1 MQTIECNANTK
12 ILFRYKLYTNSW
24 LYLKNSLQKTAAE
37 PLLGSIN
44 TEGKVGVS
52 QKMNALLPTTSVSV
66 YLVLSKHSFL
76 H

>member
-52 QKMNALLPTTSVSV
+52 QKINA
-66 YLVLSKHSFL
+66 
-76 H
+76 